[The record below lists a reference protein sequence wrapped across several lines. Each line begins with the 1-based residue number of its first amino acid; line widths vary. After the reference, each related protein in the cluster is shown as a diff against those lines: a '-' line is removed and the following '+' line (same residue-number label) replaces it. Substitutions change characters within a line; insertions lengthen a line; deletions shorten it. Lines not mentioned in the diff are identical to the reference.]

1 MPPPLQANYLLQQII
16 TGLGLSD
23 LYRVHIVVLQKLLR
37 LRRKLRPALYLLTY

>member
-23 LYRVHIVVLQKLLR
+23 LYRVHSR
-37 LRRKLRPALYLLTY
+37 TAEAPPPPS